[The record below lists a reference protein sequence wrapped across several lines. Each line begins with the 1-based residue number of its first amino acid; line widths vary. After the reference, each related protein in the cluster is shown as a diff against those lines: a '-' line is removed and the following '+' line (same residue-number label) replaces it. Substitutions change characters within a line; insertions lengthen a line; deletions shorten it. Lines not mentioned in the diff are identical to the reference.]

1 MPKWSKQFK
10 RFLGRRDA
18 RWTKLLERL
27 EEQRGTPVLAAE
39 TELGDIKPWKEQLNK
54 YFESYTKAAAKT
66 LIDVCGER
74 DLLDKRRQL
83 TDRGHSLRA
92 PHILAM
98 RQKAYLPR
106 TGAPT
111 QELEAAIAG
120 WEDEIALFES
130 ATREVM
136 LEANKRMGLE
146 DMCPDKLRSLL
157 GAHVAERYPHFEDLR
172 TGLAD
177 WLADE
182 AARVAAL
189 QVTCSLCLAHLED
202 TASWDNEE
210 WDEEYL
216 SQCSHG
222 QLVTYLMS
230 PVKQNPKFNSKG
242 KGKGT

>member
-1 MPKWSKQFK
+1 M
-10 RFLGRRDA
+10 
-18 RWTKLLERL
+18 
-27 EEQRGTPVLAAE
+27 
-39 TELGDIKPWKEQLNK
+39 
-54 YFESYTKAAAKT
+54 
-66 LIDVCGER
+66 
-74 DLLDKRRQL
+74 LDKRRQL

-111 QELEAAIAG
+111 QELEASIAG
-120 WEDEIALFES
+120 WEHEIALFES

-146 DMCPDKLRSLL
+146 DMCQDKLRSLL

-189 QVTCSLCLAHLED
+189 QVTFSPCLARLEY

-216 SQCSHG
+216 TQCSHG
-222 QLVTYLMS
+222 QFVAYLMS